1 MFIEPVFEL
10 QESTLRHNY
19 LIIPEI
25 EREVTMGKKADCFAI
40 DFNIIIV
47 KVKTHTIESRDN
59 VWHFR

>member
-1 MFIEPVFEL
+1 MANIELFDKYINSEL
-10 QESTLRHNY
+10 SEK
-19 LIIPEI
+19 E
-25 EREVTMGKKADCFAI
+25 MADFKNRLEEDKDFAI